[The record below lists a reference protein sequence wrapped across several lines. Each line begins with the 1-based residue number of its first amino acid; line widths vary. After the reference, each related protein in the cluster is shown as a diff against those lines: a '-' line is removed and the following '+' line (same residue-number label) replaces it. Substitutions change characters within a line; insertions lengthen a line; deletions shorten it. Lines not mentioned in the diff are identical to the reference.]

1 MRLVSLIAALALT
14 ITGASAAAAADLS
27 DQLAKVM
34 ARGWPGAAV
43 LVERTDGEIETAAA
57 GWARLE
63 TNEPMR
69 ADTAF
74 HMCSI
79 NKTITAAAVLALVD
93 KGKLTLDQKVLT
105 ILDDDVVRRIPH
117 IEAVTVRQLLDHSSG
132 IYPTNNDPDYIDTLV
147 GERAFTRRVW
157 APLEL
162 IELATRPEN
171 KPAAKPGEGHHYGDT
186 NYVLLGLIVE
196 RVTDEPYKTH
206 IARTIFDPLGMSSS
220 YFYSDILQ
228 GKRQPVPKP
237 ADGYIKLSKELT
249 DAVKM
254 NPGFKLAR
262 PGMLNTS
269 VAAERIDP
277 AGGIV
282 TTLPDLSKFAHA
294 LFRGKLLAPP
304 SQDFL
309 VAVAREM
316 AGVAVG
322 KQKTRT
328 LQGAATSFGLV
339 LFKEGD
345 GPGGFNTLMAYHP
358 GTASIFLGF
367 TNQFGAFDEV
377 DVMMTDI
384 MGPIVR
390 N

>member
-1 MRLVSLIAALALT
+1 MRPASLFAAVTLIVIGT
-14 ITGASAAAAADLS
+14 SAAAAADLS
-27 DQLAKVM
+27 DQLAKVT
-34 ARGWPGAAV
+34 ARGWPGTAV
-43 LVERTDGEIETAAA
+43 LVERIDGKIETAAA
-57 GWARLE
+57 GLAKLE

-93 KGKLTLDQKVLT
+93 QGRLTLDQKVLT
-105 ILDDDVVRRIPH
+105 ILDEDVVRRIPH
-117 IEAVTVRQLLDHSSG
+117 IDAITVRQLLDHSSG
-132 IYPTNNDPDYIDTLV
+132 IYPTNNDPDYVDTLV
-147 GERAFTRRVW
+147 GERAFARRVW
-157 APLEL
+157 SPLEL
-162 IELATRPEN
+162 VELATRPDN
-171 KPAAKPGEGHHYGDT
+171 KPVAKPGEGHHYGDT

-196 RVTDEPYKTH
+196 RVTGEPYKAH
-206 IARTIFDPLGMSSS
+206 IARTIFRPLGMSSS
-220 YFYSDILQ
+220 YFYSDVLQ
-228 GKRQPVPKP
+228 GKRQPIPTP
-237 ADGYIKLSKELT
+237 ADGYLKLSKELT

-262 PGMLNTS
+262 PGVLNTS
-269 VAAERIDP
+269 TAAERIDS

-282 TTLPDLSKFAHA
+282 STLPDLAKFAQA

-309 VAVAREM
+309 FAVAREM
-316 AGVAVG
+316 AGVAAA

-328 LQGAATSFGLV
+328 LQAAATGFGLV

-358 GTASIFLGF
+358 GTGLIFLGF

-384 MGPIVR
+384 MGHILR